1 MVDDK
6 TVKIKRFD
14 KTEVYPELNELKQ
27 AAEPKKLS
35 KRQKIAIMAGG
46 LFFVFLLAFFM
57 AAYYHDEQLLL
68 EQKKIHKEELAA
80 VQKKQSAIEQ
90 KKSTEINSTQFS
102 NIKDKAETIIKEVPI
117 ANEDVQQTVNVAE
130 RHIQK
135 AVSAAQTVQGS
146 EKVQAV
152 LQDKAELVNQLLALL
167 QEQKNKLFSLFDQTA
182 RPKQKADK

>member
-80 VQKKQSAIEQ
+80 VQK
-90 KKSTEINSTQFS
+90 NS
-102 NIKDKAETIIKEVPI
+102 
-117 ANEDVQQTVNVAE
+117 QQ
-130 RHIQK
+130 
-135 AVSAAQTVQGS
+135 
-146 EKVQAV
+146 
-152 LQDKAELVNQLLALL
+152 
-167 QEQKNKLFSLFDQTA
+167 
-182 RPKQKADK
+182 